1 MDADLSKPQPM
12 VAVIGAGPAGLFA
25 ARELAQ
31 QGAYVFIIN
40 RDIKPG
46 GLAEYGIYPGKTKMK
61 EGLRSQFRQLLATPG
76 IEYYGNLVVGQNGDL
91 TLDDLRRM
99 GFRAILVAVGAQGTK
114 WLGIPGEDLEGVY
127 HAKDLVYHYNQLPPY
142 SKMEFHIGKHVAVI
156 GVGNVMLDIAHWLL
170 EEEKVDEVI
179 AVARRGPAEV
189 KFDKKELE
197 SIIGY
202 LDIPAMQME
211 IQRATPQMLDLGQD
225 PDTLRKL
232 ITGLLDKVSPTA
244 QRKGFRLQF
253 LASPVRILP
262 DGSGHVGGLEVE
274 QTMLVRTS
282 SGGTM
287 AHGMGLYHTL
297 PVDTVIFAIGDQ
309 VDSTLGL
316 PTAGSEFVKNPDPR
330 FPMDGASYEAYDPA
344 AKQPIEDIFI
354 AGWARKASTGLV
366 GLARKD
372 GSNGAKA
379 LMQYLAG
386 LPTQTAAPGIQV
398 VHERLRGLNRPL
410 VTNSDLVRLE
420 QAEREMAARL
430 GLVEYKFENNLEMLQ
445 VMGLIQ
451 PLVK

>member
-1 MDADLSKPQPM
+1 
-12 VAVIGAGPAGLFA
+12 
-25 ARELAQ
+25 
-31 QGAYVFIIN
+31 
-40 RDIKPG
+40 
-46 GLAEYGIYPGKTKMK
+46 MK

-76 IEYYGNLVVGQNGDL
+76 IEYYGNLAIGQKGDL
-91 TLDDLRRM
+91 TLNDLRGM
-99 GFRAILVAVGAQGTK
+99 GFRAMLVAVGAQGTK

-142 SKMEFHIGKHVAVI
+142 SEMEFHIGKHAAVI
-156 GVGNVMLDIAHWLL
+156 GAGNVMLDIAHWLL
-170 EEEKVDEVI
+170 EEKKVEEVI
-179 AVARRGPAEV
+179 AVARRGPAEI

-225 PDTLRKL
+225 PDTLHQL
-232 ITGLLDKVSPTA
+232 ISGLLDKVSPSA
-244 QRKGFRLQF
+244 QKKSFRLQF
-253 LASPVRILP
+253 LASPVRILS
-262 DGSGHVGGLEVE
+262 DGSAHVSGLEVE
-274 QTMLVRTS
+274 QTMLVRTTA
-282 SGGTM
+282 GGTM

-297 PVDTVIFAIGDQ
+297 AVDTVIFAIGDQ
-309 VDSTLGL
+309 VDANLGL
-316 PTAGSEFVKNPDPR
+316 PASGAEFVKNPDPR

-372 GSNGAKA
+372 GSNGARA
-379 LMQYLAG
+379 LMQYLAT
-386 LPTQTAAPGIQV
+386 LPAQPVSRSIEM

-410 VTNSDLVRLE
+410 VANSDLVRLE
-420 QAEREMAARL
+420 QAEREMAAQL
-430 GLVEYKFENNLEMLQ
+430 DLVEYKFENNLEMLQ